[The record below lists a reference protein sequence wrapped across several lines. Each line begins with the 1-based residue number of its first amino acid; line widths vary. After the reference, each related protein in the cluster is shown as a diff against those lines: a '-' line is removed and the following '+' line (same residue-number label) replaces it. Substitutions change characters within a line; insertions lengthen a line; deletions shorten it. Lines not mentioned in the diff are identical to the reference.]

1 MLMEVEKMLSQQI
14 DLFWDLRQRF
24 TFLTFMTDQEVEH
37 FLSILA
43 SVAEG
48 TSVQTDEI
56 LQQIEQESC
65 KNLASC

>member
-1 MLMEVEKMLSQQI
+1 MMLSQEI

-24 TFLTFMTDQEVEH
+24 SFLTFMTDQEVEH

-43 SVAEG
+43 SVSEG
-48 TSVQTDEI
+48 TSVKPDEI

>member
-1 MLMEVEKMLSQQI
+1 MLSQQI
-14 DLFWDLRQRF
+14 DLFSDLRQRF

>member
-1 MLMEVEKMLSQQI
+1 MMLSHQI

-24 TFLTFMTDQEVEH
+24 SFLTFMTDQEVEH

-43 SVAEG
+43 SVSEG
-48 TSVQTDEI
+48 TSVKPDEI

>member
-1 MLMEVEKMLSQQI
+1 MLYQQI
-14 DLFWDLRQRF
+14 DLLWDLRQRF

-43 SVAEG
+43 SVSEG
-48 TSVQTDEI
+48 TSVKPDEI

>member
-1 MLMEVEKMLSQQI
+1 MHSQI
-14 DLFWDLRQRF
+14 DLLGDLRERF
-24 TFLTFMTDQEVEH
+24 TFLTFMTDQEIEH
-37 FLSILA
+37 FLTILA

-48 TSVQTDEI
+48 TSVNADEI

>member
-1 MLMEVEKMLSQQI
+1 MYLNDI
-14 DLFWDLRQRF
+14 DLLGDLRERF
-24 TFLTFMTDQEVEH
+24 TFLTFMTDQEIEH

-43 SVAEG
+43 SVSEG
-48 TSVQTDEI
+48 TSVKADEI

>member
-1 MLMEVEKMLSQQI
+1 MMLSQQI
-14 DLFWDLRQRF
+14 DLLWDLRQRF
-24 TFLTFMTDQEVEH
+24 SFLTFMTDQEVEH

-43 SVAEG
+43 SVSEG
-48 TSVQTDEI
+48 TSVKPDEI

>member
-1 MLMEVEKMLSQQI
+1 MLVDNI
-14 DLFWDLRQRF
+14 DLLWDLRQRF

-43 SVAEG
+43 SVSEG
-48 TSVQTDEI
+48 TSVKPDEI

>member
-1 MLMEVEKMLSQQI
+1 MLVEQI
-14 DLFWDLRQRF
+14 DLLWDLRQRF
-24 TFLTFMTDQEVEH
+24 TFLTFMTDQEIEH

-43 SVAEG
+43 SVSEG
-48 TSVQTDEI
+48 TSVKPDEI

>member
-1 MLMEVEKMLSQQI
+1 MMLSQQI

-24 TFLTFMTDQEVEH
+24 SFLTFMTDQEVEH

-43 SVAEG
+43 SVSEG
-48 TSVQTDEI
+48 TSVKPDEI

>member
-1 MLMEVEKMLSQQI
+1 MEDEMMLSQQI
-14 DLFWDLRQRF
+14 DLLWDLRQRF
-24 TFLTFMTDQEVEH
+24 SFLTFMTDQEVEH

-48 TSVQTDEI
+48 TSVKPDEI

>member
-1 MLMEVEKMLSQQI
+1 MEDEMMLPQQI
-14 DLFWDLRQRF
+14 DLLWELRQRF
-24 TFLTFMTDQEVEH
+24 SFLTFMTDQEVEH

-48 TSVQTDEI
+48 TSVKPDEI